1 MERLVTRDRRTLQPS
16 DEVQRLFL
24 RHSAAVRGFIYT
36 LLPINDYADD
46 LLQEVF
52 ITAMEKAAEYQPGT
66 NFQAWVCTIARFKVL
81 EFRRAQARLR
91 LLSPAAMEAL
101 ADNAPSSTDHEQDA
115 VGALRRCLEKLAPAA
130 RQVLEL
136 RYRDARTP
144 TQIAEMRGNT
154 PLSVNV
160 ALSRARA
167 FLRRCMDQQLLQE
180 SPPRVAP

>member
-1 MERLVTRDRRTLQPS
+1 MELNLTRHRRTRQAS

-52 ITAMEKAAEYQPGT
+52 ITAMEKAADYEHGT
-66 NFQAWVCTIARFKVL
+66 NFHAWVCTIARFKIL

-91 LLSPAAMEAL
+91 LLSPDAMEAL
-101 ADNAPSSTDHEQDA
+101 ADDVPRASEAERDNVRLLQ
-115 VGALRRCLEKLAPAA
+115 RCMEKLAPAA
-130 RQVLEL
+130 REVLEL
-136 RYRDARTP
+136 RYRDAKTP
-144 TQIAEMRGNT
+144 AQIAAIRSNT

-160 ALSRARA
+160 ALSRARS

-180 SPPRVAP
+180 SQPRVAR